1 LGTQEDIQRL
11 LDKHEEFSED
21 FTKVI
26 NGYKR
31 DDIVLQN
38 SALKNSLEESELL
51 SAGLK
56 DRVNALMEENLKL
69 KTTLSEQI
77 FDERL
82 QILKLSKSKIN
93 SYFAVVEE
101 KGKNSLTSLENKVMS
116 SVDSLIKDIEYVVDV
131 EKSTLLVDLVGMKA
145 KVQAAVN
152 NHSIELETR
161 LDAIKDGMQ
170 SRYVD
175 LGSLEVR

>member
-1 LGTQEDIQRL
+1 MGTQEDIQRL
-11 LDKHEEFSED
+11 LEKYEEFSED

-26 NGYKR
+26 TGFNR

-38 SALKNSLEESELL
+38 SALKNSLEENELL

-56 DRVNALMEENLKL
+56 GSVNALSEENLKL

-93 SYFAVVEE
+93 SYFAGVEE
-101 KGKNSLTSLENKVMS
+101 KGKNSLTSLESKATRRI
-116 SVDSLIKDIEYVVDV
+116 DSLIKDIDAVVDAERRSLLAELV
-131 EKSTLLVDLVGMKA
+131 EMKT
-145 KVQAAVN
+145 KVQEAVN
-152 NHSIELETR
+152 NHSLNLR
-161 LDAIKDGMQ
+161 LDWMLYKMECSLGM
-170 SRYVD
+170 
-175 LGSLEVR
+175 LN

>member
-1 LGTQEDIQRL
+1 MQRL

-31 DDIVLQN
+31 DNIVLQN
-38 SALKNSLEESELL
+38 SALKNSLEESQLL

-56 DRVNALMEENLKL
+56 DRVNALMEDNLKL

-82 QILKLSKSKIN
+82 QLLKLSQRKID
-93 SYFAVVEE
+93 SYFAGVEE
-101 KGKNSLTSLENKVMS
+101 KEKNSLISLENKVTS
-116 SVDSLIKDIEYVVDV
+116 SLDALIKDLENVVDV
-131 EKSTLLVDLVGMKA
+131 EKSTLLVELIGMLSLI
-145 KVQAAVN
+145 
-152 NHSIELETR
+152 HISEPTR
-161 LDAIKDGMQ
+161 L
-170 SRYVD
+170 
-175 LGSLEVR
+175 